1 MKRRWAFGLVAL
13 VLLAAGT
20 AGGLAWSASE
30 NDAIAAAVFRE
41 QIRTF
46 VSSEDA
52 DAAVCIQLRD
62 QGQARDPSSRL
73 LRKFSGD
80 LRVKPASACSVHGPG
95 MVEKAT
101 GRRAVLLEVGPV
113 KRASGALEVEALFW
127 RSESGTARSTYRV
140 IKERRRYVVLGPVFR
155 YAPF

>member
-1 MKRRWAFGLVAL
+1 M
-13 VLLAAGT
+13 VLLAAGA
-20 AGGLAWSASE
+20 AGWLAWSASE
-30 NDAIAAAVFRE
+30 NDAIAVAVFRE
-41 QIRTF
+41 QIRIF
-46 VSSEDA
+46 VTSEDA

-113 KRASGALEVEALFW
+113 KRAGAGVLEVEALFW

-140 IKERRRYVVLGPVFR
+140 VKERRRYVVLGPVLR
-155 YAPF
+155 YDM